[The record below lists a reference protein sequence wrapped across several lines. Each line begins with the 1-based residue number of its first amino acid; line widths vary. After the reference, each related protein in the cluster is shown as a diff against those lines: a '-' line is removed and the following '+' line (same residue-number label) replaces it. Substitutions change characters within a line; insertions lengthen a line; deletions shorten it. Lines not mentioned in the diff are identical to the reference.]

1 MHCVRCMASG
11 PKPNIEPSRVQSCSS
26 FTTILSL
33 CTTNLTYLPF
43 SPLTPQKFRTCH
55 PRPRVVFGQLN
66 RESKLTPCRLIFRV
80 RSPHFSFLTTPPTS
94 VALQET
100 QTSLPPQV
108 FDHYTL
114 CAPLSNVPEELASSY
129 RHISSSSAVLEVYH
143 EFQSSGQRNV
153 SIPQLSCCKPLPAHC
168 SQHNGTPRLTSA
180 TPSKS
185 LKNGLTLLTTITLNC
200 SRHPKRRER
209 SCMRC

>member
-108 FDHYTL
+108 FDQYTL
-114 CAPLSNVPEELASSY
+114 CAPLSNV
-129 RHISSSSAVLEVYH
+129 
-143 EFQSSGQRNV
+143 
-153 SIPQLSCCKPLPAHC
+153 
-168 SQHNGTPRLTSA
+168 
-180 TPSKS
+180 
-185 LKNGLTLLTTITLNC
+185 LKNSHLPTRIFPPRAPFSKCITSFSRAVKETSRYPSFPAANRCQLTAHSTTA
-200 SRHPKRRER
+200 PPG
-209 SCMRC
+209 